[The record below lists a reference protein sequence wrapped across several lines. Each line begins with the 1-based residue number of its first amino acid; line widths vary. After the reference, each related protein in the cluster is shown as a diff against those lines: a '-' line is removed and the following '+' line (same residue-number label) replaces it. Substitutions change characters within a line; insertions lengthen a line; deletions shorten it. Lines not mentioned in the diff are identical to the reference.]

1 MPTRPAAYIP
11 LLSVESLLPPKMPT
25 KEKMEGVLLE
35 LRKRALV
42 DECFLVSRLVPQYMS
57 SLLSHSNRCKTKKRE
72 SRNENTI
79 SRRDEVGHQETE
91 ARSWETTLGSSSKS
105 TVHKYCKGHEAQ

>member
-57 SLLSHSNRCKTKKRE
+57 SLLSHSNRCQTKKRE

-79 SRRDEVGHQETE
+79 SRRDEEGHQETE
-91 ARSWETTLGSSSKS
+91 ARSCETTLDSSSKS
-105 TVHKYCKGHEAQ
+105 TVHK